1 MNKIRILIQNRAI
14 LFLGANYYQHQAIK
28 SPIEK
33 VGVNFE

>member
-14 LFLGANYYQHQAIK
+14 LFAANYQQRPPIK
-28 SPIEK
+28 SRNEK